1 MGEIVVLLPNWKERL
16 RGHLEMFAMRK
27 LLFITVILHLGCLAT
42 VLADSWK
49 SYVQHETE
57 IGSDLNWKE
66 QVIEVLEEL
75 LGEKVRTPPAP
86 EVVVGGRRLN
96 WDRAQ
101 TLSGQ
106 INATRTGAQNIIAH
120 IREIN
125 ETASQILWET
135 SAKSARYS
143 RKLAEEVLNITRMI
157 VQGFSRE
164 NIVDV
169 VESQLKAD
177 VVKTMKMV
185 SRFHESHKLTDAVL
199 MKVKEDNVSELS
211 KLHYEIEDFRR
222 KAKLQL
228 DRMRESAQNYID
240 QTIKYLNLGQNYTS
254 FPSEAQSNFEVI
266 AATTKAEAI
275 SFVRTTSAIC
285 LGQVQE
291 MFEKL
296 KDASQKPKQ
305 LEQTLKVALNK
316 TKLEHSKTIETW
328 TQANHKAM
336 AISRSTLKYQKIQS
350 ILKKTKHSIEEVKE
364 GIKNAQLSNRIEA
377 IKDNLENMSECV
389 TEVVKTASEL
399 SVFRSPHKF
408 HNFDFEQTMYA
419 MWAQFYGSRAKRR
432 VWRVR
437 EFISSSDDLISR
449 EYQTNPVES
458 SAKEGLEASVQK
470 LNEALSYEGQVAEIS
485 VGVVEE
491 ATREM
496 KHNVDLVQML
506 FHATDVKA
514 KVIVD
519 KYKEQWF
526 KAFREAD
533 AIMSNTNLAILSTR
547 DQIIEEAIENYR
559 KTNVLVLEA
568 KALRKWT
575 HFVVPLSAFLVSAC
589 IITAF
594 SVFICKKRLQGHHTY
609 LVGIKTEEDLMKLS
623 KRQMKEVL
631 GMSGVVVREEA
642 NQEEIQELLKQ
653 LWLHRE
659 HNPSLVPVKY
669 TEEDEDWSKCKV
681 CMDADIDSVI
691 LDCGHLVACNQC
703 GKKLNEC
710 PICRQHVA
718 EVLQVVPVSELD
730 LDRLTSK
737 EIKQV
742 FALCG
747 VSFKD
752 RVTARRTLEEWE
764 ILKEKQKCQV
774 CTNNLMDSVFLP
786 CGHMMTCTC
795 CGLKLVNCPICKK
808 KIAKVKKIYR
818 A

>member
-86 EVVVGGRRLN
+86 VVEEGGRRLN

-143 RKLAEEVLNITRMI
+143 RTLAEEVLNITRMI

-164 NIVDV
+164 NTVDV
-169 VESQLKAD
+169 VESQIKAD
-177 VVKTMKMV
+177 VGKTMKKV
-185 SRFHESHKLTDAVL
+185 SRFHESLKLTDAVL
-199 MKVKEDNVSELS
+199 MRAREDRFSDLS
-211 KLHYEIEDFRR
+211 KLDSEIEDFRW
-222 KAKLQL
+222 KAKMQL
-228 DRMRESAQNYID
+228 DGMRESAQNYIN
-240 QTIKYLNLGQNYTS
+240 QTIKYLNLGQNYTYFS
-254 FPSEAQSNFEVI
+254 FEARPNFEEI
-266 AATTKAEAI
+266 AATTKAQTI
-275 SFVRTTSAIC
+275 SFVRATSAIC
-285 LGQVQE
+285 LGQVKK

-296 KDASQKPKQ
+296 KDANQKPKQ
-305 LEQTLKVALNK
+305 LEQTLKIALNK
-316 TKLEHSKTIETW
+316 TKLEYAKTIETW
-328 TQANHKAM
+328 TRANHKAM
-336 AISRSTLKYQKIQS
+336 SISRSTLKYPEIQS
-350 ILKKTKHSIEEVKE
+350 ILKKTKLAIDQVKKDIE
-364 GIKNAQLSNRIEA
+364 NAQLSNRIGA
-377 IKDNLENMSECV
+377 IQDNLDKMSESV
-389 TEVVKTASEL
+389 TDVVKTASEL
-399 SVFRSPHKF
+399 GVFRSPQVF

-419 MWAQFYGSRAKRR
+419 MWAQFYGSRARRR

-437 EFISSSDDLISR
+437 KYISPSDNQTSR

-458 SAKEGLEASVQK
+458 SAKECLETSVQK

-485 VGVVEE
+485 VEVVEE

-533 AIMSNTNLAILSTR
+533 AIMSNTDLAILSTR

-559 KTNVLVLEA
+559 KTIALVLEA

-575 HFVVPLSAFLVSAC
+575 HFIVPLSAFFVSAC

-594 SVFICKKRLQGHHTY
+594 SIFICKKRLQGHHTY
-609 LVGIKTEEDLMKLS
+609 LVGIKTEEDLLKLS

-631 GMSGVVVREEA
+631 GMSGVVVGEEA
-642 NQEEIQELLKQ
+642 NQEGLQGLLKQ
-653 LWLHRE
+653 LWLHGER
-659 HNPSLVPVKY
+659 NPSLMPVKY
-669 TEEDEDWSKCKV
+669 TEEDDDWSKCKV

-730 LDRLTSK
+730 LDRLTSM
-737 EIKQV
+737 IH
-742 FALCG
+742 
-747 VSFKD
+747 
-752 RVTARRTLEEWE
+752 
-764 ILKEKQKCQV
+764 
-774 CTNNLMDSVFLP
+774 N
-786 CGHMMTCTC
+786 
-795 CGLKLVNCPICKK
+795 
-808 KIAKVKKIYR
+808 Y
-818 A
+818 

>member
-27 LLFITVILHLGCLAT
+27 LLFITVILHLGCLVT

-86 EVVVGGRRLN
+86 VVEEGGRRLN

-143 RKLAEEVLNITRMI
+143 RTLAEEVLNITRMI

-164 NIVDV
+164 NTVDV
-169 VESQLKAD
+169 VESQIKAD
-177 VVKTMKMV
+177 VGKTMKKV
-185 SRFHESHKLTDAVL
+185 SRFHESLKLTDAVL
-199 MKVKEDNVSELS
+199 MRAREDRFSDLS
-211 KLHYEIEDFRR
+211 KLDSEIEDFRW
-222 KAKLQL
+222 KAKMQL
-228 DRMRESAQNYID
+228 DGMRESAQNYIN
-240 QTIKYLNLGQNYTS
+240 QTIKYLNLGQNYTYFS
-254 FPSEAQSNFEVI
+254 FEARPNFEEI
-266 AATTKAEAI
+266 AATTKAETI
-275 SFVRTTSAIC
+275 SFVRRTSATC
-285 LGQVQE
+285 LGQVKK

-296 KDASQKPKQ
+296 KDANQKPKQ
-305 LEQTLKVALNK
+305 LEQTLKIALNK
-316 TKLEHSKTIETW
+316 TKLEYAKTIETW
-328 TQANHKAM
+328 TRANHKAM
-336 AISRSTLKYQKIQS
+336 SISRSTLKYPEIQS
-350 ILKKTKHSIEEVKE
+350 ILKKTMLAINQVKKD
-364 GIKNAQLSNRIEA
+364 IKNAQLSNRIEA

-449 EYQTNPVES
+449 EYQTNPAES
-458 SAKEGLEASVQK
+458 SAKEGLKASVQK

-485 VGVVEE
+485 VEVGKE
-491 ATREM
+491 AIREM
-496 KHNVDLVQML
+496 KHNVAVVQMY
-506 FHATDVKA
+506 FHASDVTAKA
-514 KVIVD
+514 IVD

-526 KAFREAD
+526 NAFRDAD
-533 AIMSNTNLAILSTR
+533 AIMSNISLAILSAR
-547 DQIIEEAIENYR
+547 DQIIEEAIE
-559 KTNVLVLEA
+559 TNLLVLEA
-568 KALRKWT
+568 KAWRKRT
-575 HFVVPLSAFLVSAC
+575 HFILQFSAFLVGTC
-589 IITAF
+589 IIVVI
-594 SVFICKKRLQGHHTY
+594 SVFIWKKPLQGHHTY
-609 LVGIKTEEDLMKLS
+609 LADIKTEDDLPKLS

-631 GMSGVVVREEA
+631 GMSGVEVREET
-642 NQEEIQELLKQ
+642 NQEELQELLKQ
-653 LWLHRE
+653 LWLHGER
-659 HNPSLVPVKY
+659 NPSLVSVKY
-669 TEEDEDWSKCKV
+669 TEEDDDWSKCKV

-691 LDCGHLVACNQC
+691 LGCGHLVSCNQC

-718 EVLQVVPVSELD
+718 EVLQVVLVPELD

-742 FALCG
+742 LTLCG
-747 VSFKD
+747 VSFKE
-752 RVTARRTLEEWE
+752 RVAARRTLEEWE

>member
-57 IGSDLNWKE
+57 IGSGLNWKE
-66 QVIEVLEEL
+66 KVIEVLEEL
-75 LGEKVRTPPAP
+75 LGEKVRTPPAS
-86 EVVVGGRRLN
+86 VVKEGGRRLN

-101 TLSGQ
+101 NLSRQ
-106 INATRTGAQNIIAH
+106 INVIRTGAQNIIAH

-125 ETASQILWET
+125 ETASQLLWER
-135 SAKSARYS
+135 SVKSARES
-143 RKLAEEVLNITRMI
+143 RKLAEEALNLTRMI

-164 NIVDV
+164 RKEDIVDV
-169 VESQLKAD
+169 VESQIKAD
-177 VVKTMKMV
+177 AGKTMKKV

-199 MKVKEDNVSELS
+199 MKGKEISVSELS
-211 KLHYEIEDFRR
+211 KLHSEIEDFRQ

-328 TQANHKAM
+328 TQANHKAI
-336 AISRSTLKYQKIQS
+336 AISRSTLKYPKIQS

-364 GIKNAQLSNRIEA
+364 DIKNAQLSSRIEA

-408 HNFDFEQTMYA
+408 HNFYFEHTMYA

-485 VGVVEE
+485 VEVGKE
-491 ATREM
+491 AIREM
-496 KHNVDLVQML
+496 KHNVAVVQMY
-506 FHATDVKA
+506 FHASDVTAKA
-514 KVIVD
+514 IVD

-526 KAFREAD
+526 NAFRDAD
-533 AIMSNTNLAILSTR
+533 AIMSNISLAIL
-547 DQIIEEAIENYR
+547 
-559 KTNVLVLEA
+559 
-568 KALRKWT
+568 
-575 HFVVPLSAFLVSAC
+575 
-589 IITAF
+589 
-594 SVFICKKRLQGHHTY
+594 
-609 LVGIKTEEDLMKLS
+609 
-623 KRQMKEVL
+623 
-631 GMSGVVVREEA
+631 
-642 NQEEIQELLKQ
+642 
-653 LWLHRE
+653 
-659 HNPSLVPVKY
+659 
-669 TEEDEDWSKCKV
+669 
-681 CMDADIDSVI
+681 
-691 LDCGHLVACNQC
+691 
-703 GKKLNEC
+703 
-710 PICRQHVA
+710 
-718 EVLQVVPVSELD
+718 
-730 LDRLTSK
+730 
-737 EIKQV
+737 
-742 FALCG
+742 
-747 VSFKD
+747 
-752 RVTARRTLEEWE
+752 
-764 ILKEKQKCQV
+764 
-774 CTNNLMDSVFLP
+774 
-786 CGHMMTCTC
+786 
-795 CGLKLVNCPICKK
+795 
-808 KIAKVKKIYR
+808 
-818 A
+818 